1 MPGRLRVFR
10 IASCA
15 AMTSLMTGGSPAA
28 RATES
33 IEFVQEHLAEIA
45 MDNRYATLPLWS
57 KAAAEADTR
66 WQFTP
71 QVAYA
76 KTQTGELT
84 IDGPMVSMGAGRQF
98 AHDWTLTGFAFFDD
112 LSLKSGI
119 DRRPLEVGFANS
131 VPLALPAAAEFS
143 DLSGSARSLG
153 LGFAVRHASNMWLL
167 HSCEWTAGVLWHH
180 VELLD
185 YALNFR
191 ILEGRDAGA
200 TGVVDYSATYS
211 HIAPFAGI
219 AWPREHG
226 NWGFTPHVQAVVPL
240 PRRGVVGHITGQG
253 YDVSGDTDK
262 NRGDT
267 PFGDPSVT
275 LGLDVTYRPW
285 NLTVDVGTAVS
296 QALLEPIIHK
306 GIESNWLVSASWNF

>member
-10 IASCA
+10 IAYCA
-15 AMTSLMTGGSPAA
+15 GMTGLLIGGSPTA
-28 RATES
+28 RAIES

-57 KAAAEADTR
+57 QSSTEADAH
-66 WQFTP
+66 WQFAP

-84 IDGPMVSMGAGRQF
+84 IDGPMISMGASRQVG
-98 AHDWTLTGFAFFDD
+98 DWNLTGFAFFDD
-112 LSLKSGI
+112 LNLKSGV
-119 DRRPLEVGFANS
+119 DRRPLEVGFANN
-131 VPLALPAAAEFS
+131 VPLALPAAAEFTA
-143 DLSGSARSLG
+143 LSGSARSTG
-153 LGFAVRHASNMWLL
+153 LGFALRHASG
-167 HSCEWTAGVLWHH
+167 WTAGVLWHH

-185 YALNFR
+185 YSLNFT
-191 ILEGRDAGA
+191 ILEGRDSGA

-219 AWPREHG
+219 AWPRQHG
-226 NWGFTPHVQAVVPL
+226 NWAYTPHVQAVVPL
-240 PRRGVVGHITGQG
+240 PRRGVEGHITGPG
-253 YDVSGDTDK
+253 YDISGDTDK

-275 LGLDVTYRPW
+275 LGLDITYRPW
-285 NLTVDVGTAVS
+285 NLTVDVGSAIS
-296 QALLEPIIHK
+296 QALLEPVIHK
-306 GIESNWLVSASWNF
+306 GIESNWLFSASWNF

>member
-1 MPGRLRVFR
+1 M
-10 IASCA
+10 A
-15 AMTSLMTGGSPAA
+15 AAL
-28 RATES
+28 ES

-57 KAAAEADTR
+57 RPGAEADAH
-66 WQFTP
+66 WQFAT

-76 KTQTGELT
+76 KTQTGELS
-84 IDGPMVSMGAGRQF
+84 IDGPMISVSAGRQI
-98 AHDWTLTGFAFFDD
+98 AEHWSLSGFGFFDD
-112 LSLKSGI
+112 LNLTSGI
-119 DRRPLEVGFANS
+119 DHRPLEVGFSNS
-131 VPLALPAAAEFS
+131 VPLAMPVPAEFTG
-143 DLSGSARSLG
+143 LSGSARSSG
-153 LGFAVRHASNMWLL
+153 LGFAVRHAGDMWLL
-167 HSCEWTAGVLWHH
+167 HSCEWIAGVLWHR
-180 VELLD
+180 VDLVD

-191 ILEGRDAGA
+191 VLEGRDSGA
-200 TGVVDYSATYS
+200 TGVVDYDATYS

-226 NWGFTPHVQAVVPL
+226 NWGLTPHVQAVIPL
-240 PRRGVVGHITGQG
+240 PRRGVVGHIAGPG
-253 YDVSGDTDK
+253 YDISGDTDK

-267 PFGDPSVT
+267 PFGDPSLT

-296 QALLEPIIHK
+296 QALLEPVIHK